1 MKKILAKIWWTI
13 ILGSV
18 MIGISCADSEGYW
31 WMLLIF
37 GGIVAGVL
45 TSSTFKVAFPAEDY
59 PEKTWDEIEEDRRIS
74 KKFDNEF

>member
-31 WMLLIF
+31 WIAFIF

-45 TSSTFKVAFPAEDY
+45 TSSTFKIAFPAEDY
-59 PEKTWDEIEEDRRIS
+59 PQKTWDEIEEEVD
-74 KKFDNEF
+74 KEETK

>member
-18 MIGISCADSEGYW
+18 IFGICCADSEGYW

-37 GGIVAGVL
+37 GGILLGAL
-45 TSSTFKVAFPAEDY
+45 TSNTFKIAFPAEDY
-59 PEKTWDEIEEDRRIS
+59 PEKTWKEIEEDRTIS
-74 KKFDNEF
+74 KKFDNKF